1 MKQPKFYANNVIG
14 KIGDNKYYTVYIL
27 YQIEISLSEYK
38 TNKAFVRLFVRENV
52 SLNLTEI
59 AYFFG

>member
-38 TNKAFVRLFVRENV
+38 TNKAFVRENV

>member
-1 MKQPKFYANNVIG
+1 MKQPKFYANNVID
-14 KIGDNKYYTVYIL
+14 KIGDNKYYNVYIL

-38 TNKAFVRLFVRENV
+38 TNKAFVRENV

>member
-1 MKQPKFYANNVIG
+1 MKQPKFYVNDVIG
-14 KIGDNKYYTVYIL
+14 KIGDNKYYNVYIL

>member
-1 MKQPKFYANNVIG
+1 MKQPKFYVNDVIG
-14 KIGDNKYYTVYIL
+14 KIGDNKYYNVYIL

-38 TNKAFVRLFVRENV
+38 TNKAFVRENV